1 MSSTS
6 LDRFVTEV
14 YQKMRRPE
22 SENRVCVVQ
31 KYITS
36 LLHNYVVST
45 EEKMGFLDLN
55 IFYVNNK
62 TFSALANSCVHWLE

>member
-1 MSSTS
+1 M
-6 LDRFVTEV
+6 
-14 YQKMRRPE
+14 
-22 SENRVCVVQ
+22 VQ